1 MNDKIGVERVQREIE
16 ALYARM
22 QTRQQELG
30 MDVLR
35 AASEGDLRAFLDDYY
50 ERVSERAALNHD
62 AAHSARLAIAMRA
75 ATTTM
80 EDPSAAERWLREPN
94 TPLGGQSPTTLLY
107 SDEGL
112 VRVLR
117 TLMAIEYGFV
127 AAR

>member
-1 MNDKIGVERVQREIE
+1 MIDKIGVERVQREIE

-30 MDVLR
+30 MEALMV
-35 AASEGDLRAFLDDYY
+35 ASEGDLRAFLDDYY
-50 ERVSERAALNHD
+50 GRTSGRAALNRD
-62 AAHSARLAIAMRA
+62 AAYTARHAIAMRA

-80 EDPSAAERWLREPN
+80 EDPSAAERWLREPSM
-94 TPLGGQSPTTLLY
+94 PLGGQSPAALLY

-117 TLMAIEYGFV
+117 ALIAIEHGLPP
-127 AAR
+127 